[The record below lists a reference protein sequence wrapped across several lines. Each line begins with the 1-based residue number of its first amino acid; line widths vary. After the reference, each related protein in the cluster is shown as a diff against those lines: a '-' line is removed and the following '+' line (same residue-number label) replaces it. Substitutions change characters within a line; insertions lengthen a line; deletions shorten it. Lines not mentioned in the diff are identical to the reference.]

1 MLKTI
6 FPHSSRLVYG
16 CMGLGGSWD
25 TTTYDHSH
33 VKQAEEAINTAIE
46 SGITVFDHA
55 DIYTHG
61 KAEQVFGDVLRQ
73 SPSLRDKIILQSKCA
88 IRFEDSQG
96 PKRYDFSPG
105 WIKHSVENSLKRLH
119 TEQLDILL
127 LHRPDPLLEPEL
139 LAEAVTQLQSE
150 GKIAQLGVSNMH
162 GHQIDFLNKTLD
174 IPIIVNQLEM
184 SLAHRDWLED
194 GITTGSIHNRQM
206 GYAPGTLEYCWIN
219 AVQLQAW
226 GSLAQGRFSGKP
238 AENAQDKTTSILVSQ
253 LANKYTTSPEAIL
266 LAWLM
271 RHPIG
276 IQPVIGTTN
285 SARIRACAHASNIT
299 LSREDWY
306 LLLETAR
313 GAEVP

>member
-1 MLKTI
+1 
-6 FPHSSRLVYG
+6 
-16 CMGLGGSWD
+16 MGLGGSWETND
-25 TTTYDHSH
+25 YHH
-33 VKQAEEAINTAIE
+33 AHIKQAEEVIKTAIE

-61 KAEQVFGDVLRQ
+61 KAEQVFGDVLKL
-73 SPSLRDKIILQSKCA
+73 SPSLRDNIVLQSKCA
-88 IRFEDSQG
+88 IRFEDKHG
-96 PKRYDFSPG
+96 PKRYDFSPE
-105 WIKHSVENSLKRLH
+105 WIRTSVENSLKRLH

-127 LHRPDPLLEPEL
+127 LHRPDPLMEPEL
-139 LAEAVTQLQSE
+139 LAEVVTLLQSE

-162 GHQIDFLNKTLD
+162 GHQIDFLNQNLAT
-174 IPIIVNQLEM
+174 PIIVNQLEM

-194 GITTGSIHNRQM
+194 GITTGSTQNRQM
-206 GYAPGTLEYCWIN
+206 GYAPGTLEYCWSN
-219 AVQLQAW
+219 NVQLQAW

-238 AENAQDKTTSILVSQ
+238 VANVQDKETSALVDQ
-253 LANKYTTSPEAIL
+253 LADKYATSPEAIL
-266 LAWLM
+266 LGWLM

-285 SARIRACAHASNIT
+285 SARIRACAQACNLT
-299 LSREDWY
+299 FSREDWY